1 MKLSIMTY
9 FKHFIISILIA
20 LTVIIIFGL
29 SIGASAN
36 FDTDRRAYKMDGE
49 GPHVFYTDTGLEIN
63 TLRGSRSEGFYLEQ
77 KLLSNNQPISA
88 QAYFALEDL
97 SFDLVIDPE
106 INIPPSTY
114 DDNQKVLA
122 ISDIESNFK
131 TFRNYLVANQVIDS
145 QLNWTFGQNHLVLV
159 GDFVDRGYS
168 VTQVL
173 WFIYKLEQDA
183 KKHGGHV
190 HFILGNHEIK
200 NLQANFYSAE
210 KKYFHIAAM
219 LGRQQHE
226 LYGKDSFIGR
236 WLASKNTIEKI
247 NGNIFVHGGIHPDI
261 ANFDL
266 SLKEIN
272 QIVRDNYYNPYFT
285 QKESNHEQ
293 FLIST
298 NTGPSWYRGYFKDD
312 LSLEDVE
319 AGLNRFSAKAVV
331 VGHTLQ
337 SKVKKLFEGKVFA
350 IDVKHPADYNA
361 TFPFRSSEG
370 LLIDGDNY
378 YRALDDGQLKLL

>member
-1 MKLSIMTY
+1 MKTGVTTY
-9 FKHFIISILIA
+9 LKHFIVSIFVLFTA
-20 LTVIIIFGL
+20 LVIFGL
-29 SIGASAN
+29 SIGASAS
-36 FDTDRRAYKMDGE
+36 FETDKRAYKMAGE
-49 GPHVFYTDTGLEIN
+49 GPHIFYTDSGLEIC
-63 TLRGSRSEGFYLEQ
+63 TIRGSRDDGFYIDQ
-77 KLLSNNQPISA
+77 TFQDFNGPIETE
-88 QAYFALEDL
+88 AYFALEDL
-97 SFDLVIDPE
+97 SFGLTINPE
-106 INIPPSTY
+106 ISIPTSTY
-114 DDNQKVLA
+114 NDTQKILA

-131 TFRNYLVANQVIDS
+131 TFRDFLVSNNVIDS
-145 QLNWTFGQNHLVLV
+145 ELNWTFGKNHLVLV

-183 KKHGGHV
+183 IKQGGNV

-210 KKYFHIAAM
+210 RKYFHIAAM

-226 LYGKDSFIGR
+226 LYGRNSFIGR
-236 WLASKNTIEKI
+236 WLASKNTMEMI

-261 ANFDL
+261 ADFDL

-272 QIVRDNYYNPYFT
+272 QIVRDNYYTPFFT
-285 QKESNHEQ
+285 KKEKSNEQ
-293 FLIST
+293 FLVST

-312 LSLEDVE
+312 LTQDEVE
-319 AGLNRFSAKAVV
+319 AGLNKFGAKTVV
-331 VGHTLQ
+331 VGHTIH
-337 SKVKKLFEGKVFA
+337 SKVKKFFEGRVFA

-361 TFPFRSSEG
+361 TFPIRSSEG

-378 YRALDDGQLKLL
+378 YRVLDDGEKVLL